1 MTGVAI
7 PLSIEEWPPKSS
19 TEIGYRCRES
29 DTLSVLGLLES
40 NEKMDAH
47 IKEQDAE
54 ILRLSDRIEAMEIQS
69 RELSLFQY
77 FIIG

>member
-19 TEIGYRCRES
+19 TEIGYRCRGS
-29 DTLSVLGLLES
+29 DTLSVLLKS
-40 NEKMDAH
+40 NEKMDAF
-47 IKEQDAE
+47 IKVQDAE

-77 FIIG
+77 FIMG